1 MEGKEFELSIRSTD
15 QNQTHNGQQDLQP
28 NPISR
33 PLSIQTTSED
43 NQSQTTDI
51 ITAKDVGLISVLGL
65 VLPSVDQGTDYKT
78 SANWINKVHK
88 CRSVLPSSDNA
99 LECFWELGN
108 STLYPKYS
116 DDEMEI
122 EETRIKRYGYA
133 MLVPI
138 LIMTIFTLQKW
149 WRLEKEPNRLST
161 FFIAI
166 FQLYPQYRA
175 LRILYLGIRKK
186 ASWRK
191 EKNVYEEDL
200 SSLGKKF
207 YLYENCCETTGM
219 HF

>member
-1 MEGKEFELSIRSTD
+1 MEGEEFELGIRSTD
-15 QNQTHNGQQDLQP
+15 QNQNRNGQQDLQP
-28 NPISR
+28 NPVSR
-33 PLSIQTTSED
+33 LLSIQTTSED

-51 ITAKDVGLISVLGL
+51 ITAKDIGLISVLGL
-65 VLPSVDQGTDYKT
+65 ALPSVDQGTDYKT
-78 SANWINKVHK
+78 TANLINYVHK
-88 CRSVLPSSDNA
+88 CRLVLPSSDNA
-99 LECFWELGN
+99 DECFREIQWELGN
-108 STLYPKYS
+108 STFYPIYS
-116 DDEMEI
+116 DENMEI

-161 FFIAI
+161 FYIAI
-166 FQLYPQYRA
+166 LQLYPQYRA

-200 SSLGKKF
+200 SSLGK
-207 YLYENCCETTGM
+207 L
-219 HF
+219 